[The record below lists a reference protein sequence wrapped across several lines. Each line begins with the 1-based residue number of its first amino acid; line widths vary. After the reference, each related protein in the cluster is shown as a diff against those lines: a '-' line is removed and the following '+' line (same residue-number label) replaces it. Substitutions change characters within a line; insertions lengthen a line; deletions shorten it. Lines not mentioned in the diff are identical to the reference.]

1 MICISIVN
9 KMLKENNSNE
19 NQNTQKDEVDIFV
32 SSVGDFVRLP
42 DRDGGSVTYQFSS
55 EKPKRRLVEREFTD
69 KSTGQVTV
77 AQKVE
82 YTVTLPDDPD
92 QGEKKLDT
100 PKTLAQAIEDNLR
113 RGKTLLEI
121 VRHGTGTKTRYN
133 AFAV

>member
-1 MICISIVN
+1 
-9 KMLKENNSNE
+9 MLKENNSNE

-32 SSVGDFVRLP
+32 SSIGDFVRLP

-121 VRHGTGTKTRYN
+121 VRHGMGPKTRYN